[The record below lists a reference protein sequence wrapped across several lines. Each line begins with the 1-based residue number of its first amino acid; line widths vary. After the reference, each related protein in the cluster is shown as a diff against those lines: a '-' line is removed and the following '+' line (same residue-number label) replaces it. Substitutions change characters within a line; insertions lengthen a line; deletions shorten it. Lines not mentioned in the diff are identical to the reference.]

1 MVMRCLPT
9 SRFKCIERK
18 DFHLNKYNKNNS
30 KGYVLEVDLKYPEV
44 LRELHNDYP
53 LFLDKIEIKQYML
66 SKYQL
71 IIVEFYKITMGSVI
85 KQGPNFL
92 DEEKKYAL

>member
-1 MVMRCLPT
+1 
-9 SRFKCIERK
+9 
-18 DFHLNKYNKNNS
+18 
-30 KGYVLEVDLKYPEV
+30 
-44 LRELHNDYP
+44 
-53 LFLDKIEIKQYML
+53 ML

-71 IIVEFYKITMGSVI
+71 IIVDFYKITMGSVI